1 MRTLFSPL
9 HEFLKKGDLVLLSLC
24 LLTSGFGVAL
34 IFSATRYNQN
44 NRPVVIQCVAIL
56 LGVAVYLLCTFVD
69 FQLFVE
75 KNWKW
80 LFGGSVFFLLLLLT
94 PLGNDHNSGNLNWLD
109 IPGFPLEIQPNEI
122 IKIPFILLLSLQIT
136 KIQDRGQS
144 ISSLPSLVQIGGHAA
159 FMLALIAGICG
170 DMGMCVVYLFIF
182 AVMAWG
188 AGVKKRWFL
197 LAGSALVIGFAVLW
211 IFILP
216 NTAAWDSLYL
226 VKRFRVL
233 FDHSYDPQGIGFQQ
247 TRSILAL
254 GSGQLFG
261 QGYLHG
267 NMTQSEHASTLPA
280 RHTDF
285 IFAVC
290 GEELGMIGC
299 LALLLLLALVILR
312 CLWVARN
319 ASSPFHA
326 YVAVGMAG
334 MLIIQIAANVGMCL
348 FVFPVMGLTLP
359 FVS

>member
-1 MRTLFSPL
+1 M
-9 HEFLKKGDLVLLSLC
+9 
-24 LLTSGFGVAL
+24 
-34 IFSATRYNQN
+34 
-44 NRPVVIQCVAIL
+44 
-56 LGVAVYLLCTFVD
+56 D

-136 KIQDRGQS
+136 KIQGPWAEHQLPPLPGPDRRPRR
-144 ISSLPSLVQIGGHAA
+144 LHAGPDRRN
-159 FMLALIAGICG
+159 LRRYGDVCG
-170 DMGMCVVYLFIF
+170 LSVHFRRYGL
-182 AVMAWG
+182 G
-188 AGVKKRWFL
+188 RRSQKRWFL

-267 NMTQSEHASTLPA
+267 NMTQSEHASTPA
-280 RHTDF
+280 R
-285 IFAVC
+285 
-290 GEELGMIGC
+290 
-299 LALLLLLALVILR
+299 
-312 CLWVARN
+312 
-319 ASSPFHA
+319 PA
-326 YVAVGMAG
+326 Y
-334 MLIIQIAANVGMCL
+334 
-348 FVFPVMGLTLP
+348 
-359 FVS
+359 

>member
-188 AGVKKRWFL
+188 AGVKK
-197 LAGSALVIGFAVLW
+197 ALVSCWRAAPWSSVLPCCGSLFCPTRRPGTACTWSSASGAVRPLLRPPRGSVFSRPAPSWLW
-211 IFILP
+211 AP
-216 NTAAWDSLYL
+216 
-226 VKRFRVL
+226 
-233 FDHSYDPQGIGFQQ
+233 
-247 TRSILAL
+247 
-254 GSGQLFG
+254 GSCSARA
-261 QGYLHG
+261 
-267 NMTQSEHASTLPA
+267 TSTG
-280 RHTDF
+280 T
-285 IFAVC
+285 
-290 GEELGMIGC
+290 
-299 LALLLLLALVILR
+299 
-312 CLWVARN
+312 
-319 ASSPFHA
+319 
-326 YVAVGMAG
+326 
-334 MLIIQIAANVGMCL
+334 
-348 FVFPVMGLTLP
+348 
-359 FVS
+359 